1 MEQIF
6 SKEILLWISIGSGI
20 ALLLTAI
27 AIPIVI
33 VKLPTDYLVNDQK
46 KSWLDGQPALARA
59 GLRVVKN
66 LFGAVLIVLGIIML
80 ILPGQGVLSIVLG
93 LSLVDFPGRRALQ
106 CKLIRRPK
114 VIDSINWIRK
124 KFHRPPLRVPET
136 C

>member
-1 MEQIF
+1 MESIF
-6 SKEILLWISIGSGI
+6 SKEVLLWISIGSGI

-33 VKLPTDYLVNDQK
+33 VQLPADYLVNDQK
-46 KSWLDGQPALARA
+46 KSWLDVQPAVVRA
-59 GLRVVKN
+59 VLRVGKN
-66 LFGAVLIVLGIIML
+66 LFGVALVLLGIIML
-80 ILPGQGVLSIVLG
+80 VLPGQGVLSIILG

-124 KFHRPPLRVPET
+124 KFHRPPLKMPKA

>member
-6 SKEILLWISIGSGI
+6 SKEVLLWMSIGSGV

-33 VKLPTDYLVNDQK
+33 VKLPTDYLVNDHK
-46 KSWLDGQPALARA
+46 TSWLDRQPAVVRA
-59 GLRVVKN
+59 IFRVVKN
-66 LFGAVLIVLGIIML
+66 LFGVVLVVLGIIML

-93 LSLVDFPGRRALQ
+93 LSLVDFPGRRSLQ

-114 VIDSINWIRK
+114 VIDSVNWIRK
-124 KFHRPPLRVPET
+124 KFHRPPLNVPHT

>member
-1 MEQIF
+1 MESIF
-6 SKEILLWISIGSGI
+6 SKEVLVWISIGSGI

-46 KSWLDGQPALARA
+46 KSWLDAQPAMMRISLRLA
-59 GLRVVKN
+59 KN
-66 LFGAVLIVLGIIML
+66 LFGVALVVLGIIML
-80 ILPGQGVLSIVLG
+80 VLPGQGVLSIILG

-124 KFHRPPLRVPET
+124 TFRRPPLRVPET

>member
-1 MEQIF
+1 MESIF
-6 SKEILLWISIGSGI
+6 SKEVLLWISIGSGV

-33 VKLPTDYLVNDQK
+33 VKLPADYLVNDQK
-46 KSWLDGQPALARA
+46 KSWLDAQPAVVRA
-59 GLRVVKN
+59 VFRVGKN
-66 LFGAVLIVLGIIML
+66 LFGVVLVLLGIIML
-80 ILPGQGVLSIVLG
+80 VLPGQGVLSIILG

-124 KFHRPPLRVPET
+124 EFHRPPLKMPET

>member
-1 MEQIF
+1 MESIS
-6 SKEILLWISIGSGI
+6 SKEVLLWISIGSGI

-33 VKLPTDYLVNDQK
+33 VKLPADYLVNDQK
-46 KSWLDGQPALARA
+46 KSWLDAQPAVVRA
-59 GLRVVKN
+59 VFRVGKN
-66 LFGAVLIVLGIIML
+66 LFGVVLVLLGIIML
-80 ILPGQGVLSIVLG
+80 VLPGQGVLSIILG

-106 CKLIRRPK
+106 CKLIRQPK

-124 KFHRPPLRVPET
+124 KFHRPPLKMPEA

>member
-1 MEQIF
+1 MESIF
-6 SKEILLWISIGSGI
+6 SKEVLLWISIGSGF

-33 VKLPTDYLVNDQK
+33 VKLPADYLVNDQK
-46 KSWLDGQPALARA
+46 KSWLDAQPAVVRA
-59 GLRVVKN
+59 VFRVGKN
-66 LFGAVLIVLGIIML
+66 LFGVVLVLLGIIML
-80 ILPGQGVLSIVLG
+80 VLPGQGVLSIILG

-124 KFHRPPLRVPET
+124 KFHRPPLKMPET

>member
-1 MEQIF
+1 VESIF
-6 SKEILLWISIGSGI
+6 SKEILFWISIGSGI

-46 KSWLDGQPALARA
+46 KSWLDAQPVVVRA
-59 GLRVVKN
+59 VLRVGKN
-66 LFGAVLIVLGIIML
+66 LFGVVLVLLGIIML
-80 ILPGQGVLSIVLG
+80 VLPGQGVLSIILG
-93 LSLVDFPGRRALQ
+93 LSLVDFPGRLALQ

-124 KFHRPPLRVPET
+124 KFHRPPLKMPET

>member
-1 MEQIF
+1 VEQIF
-6 SKEILLWISIGSGI
+6 SKAVLLWISIGSGV

-33 VKLPTDYLVNDQK
+33 IKLPTDYLVNDHK
-46 KSWLDGQPALARA
+46 KSWLDTQPAVVRA

-66 LFGAVLIVLGIIML
+66 LFGVVLVVLGIIML

-93 LSLVDFPGRRALQ
+93 LSMVDFPGRRALQ
-106 CKLIRRPK
+106 CKLIRRPT
-114 VIDSINWIRK
+114 VIESINWMRK
-124 KFHRPPLRVPET
+124 KFHRPPLKVPEA

>member
-1 MEQIF
+1 VESIF
-6 SKEILLWISIGSGI
+6 SKEVLLWISIGSGI

-33 VKLPTDYLVNDQK
+33 VKLPADYLVNDQK
-46 KSWLDGQPALARA
+46 KSWLDAQPVVVCAV
-59 GLRVVKN
+59 LRVGKN
-66 LFGAVLIVLGIIML
+66 LFGVMLVLLGIIML
-80 ILPGQGVLSIVLG
+80 VLPGQGVLSIILG

-106 CKLIRRPK
+106 CKLIRQPK

-124 KFHRPPLRVPET
+124 KFHRPPLKMPEA